1 MRSLVEA
8 LCSEATAGRKPGT
21 PEGLAA
27 RTEVIGALRGAG
39 LDPFEQA
46 IPGSGGGA
54 NILTTIPG
62 EIDRWVLIAAHYD
75 HLGKIG
81 RDVYWGAGDN
91 AAAVAILVEVAR
103 SLNADRAG
111 GRGVVIAAFDTEEP
125 PYYLSNAM
133 GSMRYARDPV
143 VPLERTD
150 MMVCMDL
157 VGHAMGPEHIADD
170 VRDTVFALGAE
181 KSAGTPELVRDIAV
195 DGVVVRPADVD
206 LVPPLSDYHAFY
218 QREVPFLF
226 LSSGRSRHY
235 HAPTDTPETLDYDKM
250 AATARWL
257 EAYVRRCCER
267 DGPIEFTRRVDDRS
281 TVESLLAMLE
291 PLAELSDQAQ
301 VAREMAREL
310 LDLCDA
316 DGALPPGR
324 SADATALALGLE
336 SALA

>member
-8 LCSEATAGRKPGT
+8 LCSEATAGRAPGT

-27 RTEVIGALRGAG
+27 RAVVIDALRGRG
-39 LDPFEQA
+39 LDPREQA
-46 IPGSGGGA
+46 IPGANGGA
-54 NILTTIPG
+54 NVLAAIPG
-62 EIDRWVLIAAHYD
+62 DIDRWVLVAAHYD

-81 RDVYWGAGDN
+81 KDVFWGADDN
-91 AAAVAILVEVAR
+91 AAAVAILVEVAAR
-103 SLNADRAG
+103 LVADRAA
-111 GRGVVIAAFDTEEP
+111 GRGVVIAAFDAEEP
-125 PYYLSNAM
+125 PYSFSNAM
-133 GSMRYARDPV
+133 GSMRYAREPI

-157 VGHAMGPEHIADD
+157 VGHAMGPELIPEK
-170 VRDTVFALGAE
+170 VRNTVFALGAE
-181 KSAGTPELVRDIAV
+181 KSTGTPELVRDIAV

-235 HAPTDTPETLDYDKM
+235 HAPTDTPDTLDYDKM

-257 EAYVRRCCER
+257 EAFVRGCCER
-267 DGPIEFTRRVDDRS
+267 DEPIEFTRRVDDRS

-291 PLAELSDQAQ
+291 PLAELSDQAA
-301 VAREMAREL
+301 VAREMALEL
-310 LDLCDA
+310 RDACRA
-316 DGALPPGR
+316 DGGLPPDR
-324 SADATALALGLE
+324 SADASALALGLE